1 MFLKSIHH
9 EPETLTMNRLFKSA
23 ATLAFALAA
32 TSGWAQAY
40 PTKPIRVIVPFPAGG
55 PVDQTARALGTRLG
69 TSLGQSIIIDNKGGA
84 GGLLGADAVA
94 KSAADGYTLLFS
106 SAGAL
111 AIVPHIVPS
120 MPYNPQKDLVAVTQA
135 LKVPAVLVV
144 AANSKFKTFAD
155 LKAAATGDASKINYA
170 SAGSGTT
177 PHLQAEL
184 LKREA
189 KLNMNHIPY
198 RGAAPALTDLMGGQ
212 VDMMMVD
219 IPVVLPFIQSGKL
232 RALAV
237 TNATRIPVL
246 KDVPTVGELGLPKAE
261 AYNWYGMLAPAR
273 TPPEIINKLYT
284 SVGAALRSPELK
296 QQFDQQGVE
305 VVGSKPE
312 EFGAFISAESERWGT
327 LAKAVG
333 AKLE

>member
-1 MFLKSIHH
+1 M
-9 EPETLTMNRLFKSA
+9 
-23 ATLAFALAA
+23 
-32 TSGWAQAY
+32 
-40 PTKPIRVIVPFPAGG
+40 VVPFPAGG
-55 PVDQTARALGTRLG
+55 PVDQTARALGAKLSG
-69 TSLGQSIIIDNKGGA
+69 SLGQSIIIDNKGGA
-84 GGLLGADAVA
+84 GGVLGADAVA
-94 KSAADGYTLLFS
+94 KAPADGYTLLFS

-111 AIVPHIVPS
+111 AIVPNIAPS
-120 MPYNPQKDLVAVTQA
+120 MPYNPQKDLQAVTQA

-144 AANSKFKTFAD
+144 AANSRYKSFAD
-155 LKAAATGDASKINYA
+155 LRAAATGADSKINYG

-184 LKREA
+184 LKREG
-189 KLNMNHIPY
+189 KLEMNHIPY

-212 VDMMMVD
+212 IDMMMADV
-219 IPVVLPFIQSGKL
+219 PVVLPFIQSGKL

-237 TNATRIPVL
+237 TNARRIPIL
-246 KDVPTVGELGLPKAE
+246 KDVPTMGELGLPKVE

-273 TPPEIINKLYT
+273 TPAEIVNKLYGA
-284 SVGAALRSPELK
+284 VGTALRSPELK
-296 QQFDQQGVE
+296 EQFAQQGVE

-312 EFGAFISAESERWGT
+312 EFGPFIFAESARWGA

>member
-1 MFLKSIHH
+1 
-9 EPETLTMNRLFKSA
+9 MNALFRSA
-23 ATLAFALAA
+23 AALTLALAA
-32 TSGWAQAY
+32 ASGWAQAY
-40 PTKPIRVIVPFPAGG
+40 PTKPIRLVVPFPAGG
-55 PVDQTARALGTRLG
+55 PVDQTARALGAKLS
-69 TSLGQSIIIDNKGGA
+69 TSLGQSIMIHNKGGA

-94 KSAADGYTLLFS
+94 KSPADGYTLLFS

-144 AANSKFKTFAD
+144 AASSKYKTFAD
-155 LKAAATGDASKINYA
+155 LKPAATGDASKINYA

-177 PHLQAEL
+177 PHLQAQL

-189 KLNMNHIPY
+189 KLNINHIPY

-212 VDMMMVD
+212 VDMMLVD
-219 IPVVLPFIQSGKL
+219 IPVVLPFIQSGKV

-273 TPPEIINKLYT
+273 TPPEFINKMYGA
-284 SVGAALRSPELK
+284 VGAALRSPDVK
-296 QQFDQQGVE
+296 RQFEQQGVE

-312 EFGAFISAESERWGT
+312 EFGPFMAAESERWGS

-333 AKLE
+333 AKLD